1 MDKIK
6 AHLVKCSNALLKVR
20 PLGGSELFI
29 RVDEEFYAD
38 PDYCGRCIDTLRAD
52 LDMARREIIELKRS
66 AKQ

>member
-1 MDKIK
+1 
-6 AHLVKCSNALLKVR
+6 LLKVR